1 MILAYCTFG
10 GITTMRYTFYMLGKN
25 LTNEEKLDAIYE
37 MTLENHEVLR
47 TIRRQQYFSTIT
59 RLLYWLIV
67 LGLIGGTYYYVRPF
81 IGLIT
86 NNAASLEEKV
96 MQFNQIKNQLP
107 DSNMLNQVIQGLQK
121 SAGENTSSQQ

>member
-1 MILAYCTFG
+1 
-10 GITTMRYTFYMLGKN
+10 MLGKN
-25 LTNEEKLDAIYE
+25 LTNEEKLDAIYA

-67 LGLIGGTYYYVRPF
+67 LGLIGSTYYYVRPF

-96 MQFNQIKNQLP
+96 IQFNQLKSQIP
-107 DSNMLNQVIQGLQK
+107 DSKMLDQLIQGLQK
-121 SAGENTSSQQ
+121 SAGAETNSQ